1 MNFRCVLLL
10 CVAAGSIRAQNSYSI
25 HNLVSD
31 VPELAD
37 QTDANLKNPWGLAAS
52 ATSPFWVTNNHSGT
66 STVYNSDGA
75 PFPSASPLIVPIPVP
90 QGENLMAAP
99 TGVAFNDTMGFELQA
114 GAPATFL
121 FASED
126 GTISAWSNKVEGG
139 NARIV
144 IDNSASKAVY
154 KGLTVASTPD
164 GPRLYAANFRTGA
177 VDTFDSNFRP
187 VSSTD
192 FGEPLIPGYAPFN
205 IQRIGQRLFVTYAKQ
220 SGEGDEDLPGAG
232 NGFVLTFTPDGKLMN
247 LLAGG
252 GALNSPWGLAMAPD
266 YFGDFAGALLVGNF
280 GDGKINAY
288 DSCSGS
294 WLGALNGAD
303 GKPLQVPGLWAL
315 RFGNGHNGG
324 EAGVLYVT
332 AGIAQDGDLE
342 DHGLFGSI
350 RLAPPAAPAPANT
363 EVAIQSL
370 KFLPDTITIQAGSS
384 IVWSNK
390 DGFAHTVKADGGQF
404 SSPLIDGDGSFSQTF
419 TKPGAYDYHCTI
431 HPFMRGKV
439 VVQ

>member
-1 MNFRCVLLL
+1 VNFRCVLLL
-10 CVAAGSIRAQNSYSI
+10 CAAAGSIRAQNSYSI

-31 VPELAD
+31 VPDLAD

-52 ATSPFWVTNNHSGT
+52 ATSPFWVANNHSGT

-75 PFPSASPLIVPIPVP
+75 PF
-90 QGENLMAAP
+90 
-99 TGVAFNDTMGFELQA
+99 
-114 GAPATFL
+114 
-121 FASED
+121 
-126 GTISAWSNKVEGG
+126 
-139 NARIV
+139 
-144 IDNSASKAVY
+144 
-154 KGLTVASTPD
+154 

-294 WLGALNGAD
+294 WLGTLNGAD

-324 EAGVLYVT
+324 EAGVLYFT

-390 DGFAHTVKADGGQF
+390 DGFAHTVKADEGQF
-404 SSPLIDGDGSFSQTF
+404 SSPLIDGNGSFTQTF